1 MYLVKNEFPPS
12 SLRSII
18 LQGYDQWTFWWHVF
32 VSSFIFIGSSGWWQ
46 WSEVSNLCCLT
57 LNPTGPG
64 TRSWTSVEYFCI
76 CWNNNSIHVED
87 HCKGLFNR
95 LLWTFNKVI
104 FTNAMA
110 YIKDLLMWSIFFPRY
125 DLILPWKESE
135 CNFRRINVSLSF
147 HREEYI
153 AKQCNQTSFN
163 QKWCCSSI
171 LSQPCGL

>member
-95 LLWTFNKVI
+95 LLWRFNKVI
-104 FTNAMA
+104 F
-110 YIKDLLMWSIFFPRY
+110 IKCYGTYEALINVKHFFPRY